1 MCADFQPR
9 AYGTNLLLKMKD
21 FRSMTQRKDGR
32 ASKTASM
39 HLAMAAVCLSMAAC
53 GGSGSNG
60 NGSSTAV
67 VTPAAGYHLL
77 AGDLGGTGTLDG
89 VGAEARYPAG
99 SLGIVSDT
107 AGNVYSIEGTVIRKT
122 SPAGAVSV
130 YAGQREDGRIV
141 DGPLANAR
149 FASLKAIAIDSSGN
163 LYVADE
169 SSVRKITTSGMV
181 STLATVDWG
190 LRGMVAD
197 HAGNLFGT
205 TLFQVIKIAADGTVV
220 AVAGSANTF
229 GTADGSGTAASFH
242 FPRGITI
249 DAAGILYVSD
259 TENNL
264 IRKVTPSGDVTTIAG
279 SGPEPDSKSVDGV
292 GSAAHFYRPTGIT
305 IGKDDAL
312 YVVDEDNYTV
322 RRVTKAGEVTTFA
335 GKARTPGWVD
345 ATGLVPTAIAA
356 NANGDLLVSDGLGT
370 MRKITPA
377 GVVTTLAGQTRGAA
391 LSQTVD
397 LLGFNFVGDGSGNLY
412 TTNGTSISKLTAAG
426 EISLLAG
433 ASGQPGYSDGRGSSA
448 SFSGLRL
455 APGGKGAL
463 YGIDDHNM
471 IRKIASDGTVSTLP
485 NAVADQSVP
494 TTSACNAKSQEVDP
508 IADGAGTVYVAVRD
522 FCFTF
527 NDVTSIR
534 TLISQSVRRVAADG
548 TVTTLAGADALL
560 ARDGYTGKMIAAGSN
575 GNLYGIVQNTI
586 VKYAGDGKVT
596 TLAGTSGSGYQAN
609 VIGGVDGVGSA
620 ARFNNPSGLIV
631 DADENV
637 YVIDSGTVR
646 KVAPNGSVSTI
657 AGKAGDTAVD
667 FDGQY
672 RIDSLPGIL
681 SGGVPHMVMS
691 DAKSLILRTHRALI
705 KLVLPQ

>member
-1 MCADFQPR
+1 M
-9 AYGTNLLLKMKD
+9 
-21 FRSMTQRKDGR
+21 QRKDGR

-39 HLAMAAVCLSMAAC
+39 QLTMAAVCLAIAAC
-53 GGSGSNG
+53 GGSGSK
-60 NGSSTAV
+60 GSSTAL
-67 VTPAAGYHLL
+67 VTPAAGFYLL
-77 AGDLGGTGTLDG
+77 AGDLAGTGTLDG
-89 VGAEARYPAG
+89 VGAEARYPGG
-99 SLGIVSDT
+99 SLGMASDT
-107 AGNVYSIEGTVIRKT
+107 AGNVYSIEGTAIRKT
-122 SPAGAVSV
+122 SPTGAVSV
-130 YAGQREDGRIV
+130 YAGQREDGHIV

-149 FASLKAIAIDSSGN
+149 FANLKAIAIDGSDN

-169 SSVRKITTSGMV
+169 NTVRKITTSGVV

-190 LRGMVAD
+190 LRGIAVD
-197 HAGNLFGT
+197 QAGNLFGT
-205 TLFQVIKIAADGTVV
+205 TPFQVIRIAADGTVV
-220 AVAGSANTF
+220 AVAGSPDTF
-229 GTADGSGTAASFH
+229 GAADGSGTSASFH
-242 FPRGITI
+242 FPSGITI

-259 TENNL
+259 TENDL
-264 IRKVTPSGDVTTIAG
+264 IRKVTPGGDVTTIAG
-279 SGPEPDSKSVDGV
+279 SGREPDSKSDDGV
-292 GSAAHFYRPTGIT
+292 GSTAHFYRPTGIT

-322 RRVTKAGEVTTFA
+322 RRVTKAGVVTTFA

-345 ATGLVPTAIAA
+345 ATGLVPTAIAV

-391 LSQTVD
+391 LPQTVD
-397 LLGFNFVGDGSGNLY
+397 LLGLDFVGDGSGALY

-426 EISLLAG
+426 DISLLAG
-433 ASGQPGYSDGRGSSA
+433 ASGQPGYADGRGGSA

-455 APGGKGAL
+455 APGGKGTL

-485 NAVADQSVP
+485 NAVADQALP
-494 TTSACNAKSQEVDP
+494 TTGACNAKSQEVYP
-508 IADGAGTVYVAVRD
+508 IADGAGTVYVAVRE

-527 NDVTSIR
+527 NGVTASR
-534 TLISQSVRRVAADG
+534 TLVSQSVRRVAADG

-560 ARDGYTGKMIAAGSN
+560 ERDGYTGGMIAAGNN

-620 ARFNNPSGLIV
+620 ARFNNPSGLTV

-657 AGKAGDTAVD
+657 AGKAGDTAVG

-681 SGGVPHMVMS
+681 SGGVVRIVMS
-691 DAKSLILRTHRALI
+691 DAKSLVLRTHRALI
-705 KLVLPQ
+705 KLVLP